1 MRSVTKL
8 YDKKALIKGCLGIVL
23 TCVCMK
29 VAGGIGALL
38 IVPILL
44 GALSRNRQEWIFYS
58 LLMITCL
65 TVTNDNIAPKDFVFT
80 MVARVVYLFL
90 SVVMTLQLTAQTVSK
105 ILQPVLWLLAY
116 IAYMAGVAWAGWNPI
131 ISYLKL
137 ILFVL
142 VFFAFYSVANH
153 VSSHP
158 RVNPMTLRSV
168 MLSFVV
174 FFIFGSIALL
184 PFPAIAM
191 LRVDYF
197 VLNGLPIP
205 EGSLFMG
212 MTSHSQALGPM
223 SAMMGILLLAD
234 LLFAIRRWDKLYLTL
249 LGCVL
254 LLVFKSGSRT
264 AMGTLVIG
272 CAFTVLLFMRAH
284 GVGARWRGR
293 AVSALMML
301 AVVVGLLIAITP
313 RMREQ
318 MVSFIYKAR
327 GEKVEASEQ
336 TYERLLSSRQG
347 LIDNAMDNFRE
358 SPWIG
363 NGFQVSLRYKDWE
376 PDSWKQL
383 LSAPVE
389 KGVWIP
395 ALLEEGGVFG
405 MSLFL
410 MFLIIMFFSLLQW
423 QAYVGLIML
432 LSMLVCNLGE
442 FTLFS
447 MSSLGGFLWA
457 MVFLGLALDAQRLKE
472 ERLRRQMAFQGP
484 VTVSAQGYRF

>member
-8 YDKKALIKGCLGIVL
+8 YDKKALIKGCLGIAL

-65 TVTNDNIAPKDFVFT
+65 TVTNNNIAPKDFVFS
-80 MVARVVYLFL
+80 MVARLVYLFL
-90 SVVMTLQLTAQTVSK
+90 AVVMTLQLTAQRRSR
-105 ILQPVLWLLAY
+105 ILTSFLWILLY
-116 IAYMAGVAWAGWNPI
+116 IVYMSGVAWTGWNPI

-137 ILFVL
+137 ILFTL
-142 VFFAFYSVANH
+142 VFLAFYSVTNH
-153 VSSHP
+153 VSTHSQV
-158 RVNPMTLRSV
+158 RSTTLRSV
-168 MLSFVV
+168 MLSFMV

-212 MTSHSQALGPM
+212 MTDHSQSLGTM
-223 SAMMGILLLAD
+223 MAMMGVILIAD
-234 LLFAIRRWDKLYLTL
+234 LLFAIRRWDKLYLAL
-249 LGCVL
+249 IGCSLFLIV
-254 LLVFKSGSRT
+254 KSGSRT

-293 AVSALMML
+293 ALSALMML
-301 AVVVGLLIAITP
+301 VVVFGLLIAVTP

-327 GEKVEASEQ
+327 GEKVEETEQ
-336 TYERLLSSRQG
+336 TYENLLKTRQG
-347 LIDNAMDNFRE
+347 LIDSAMDNFRE

-376 PDSWKQL
+376 PSSWKQL

-395 ALLEEGGVFG
+395 AVLEEGGVFG

-410 MFLIIMFFSLLQW
+410 LFLVVVCICCLRHRAYMALTMFI
-423 QAYVGLIML
+423 
-432 LSMLVCNLGE
+432 SMLACNLGE
-442 FTLFS
+442 FTIFS
-447 MSSLGGFLWA
+447 MSSSGGFFWS
-457 MVFLGLALDAQRLKE
+457 MVFTGVALDAQRLKE
-472 ERLRRQMAFQGP
+472 DRLRRQMAFQGP
-484 VTVSAQGYRF
+484 LTVSAQGYRF

>member
-1 MRSVTKL
+1 MRNVTKL
-8 YDKKALIKGCLGIVL
+8 YDRKALIKGCLGIIL
-23 TCVCMK
+23 TCACMK
-29 VAGGIGALL
+29 VTGGIGALL
-38 IVPILL
+38 VLPILL
-44 GALSRNRQEWIFYS
+44 SALNRNRQEWIFYS

-65 TVTNDNIAPKDFVFT
+65 TVTNNNIAPKDFVFAI
-80 MVARVVYLFL
+80 VARLVYLFL
-90 SVVMTLQLTAQTVSK
+90 AVVMTLQLTAQRSSRQ
-105 ILQPVLWLLAY
+105 LSSLLWLFVY
-116 IAYMAGVAWAGWNPI
+116 IVYMAGVAWAGWNPI

-137 ILFVL
+137 ILFTL
-142 VFFAFYSVANH
+142 VFLSFYSVTNH
-153 VSSHP
+153 VSTRPGVSS
-158 RVNPMTLRSV
+158 TILRSV
-168 MLSFVV
+168 MLSFVA

-184 PFPAIAM
+184 PFPAIGM
-191 LRVDYF
+191 MRIDYF
-197 VLNGLPIP
+197 ILNGLPIP

-212 MTSHSQALGPM
+212 MTSHSQTLGPM

-234 LLFAIRRWDKLYLTL
+234 LLFAIKRWDKFYLALIGCAML
-249 LGCVL
+249 LI
-254 LLVFKSGSRT
+254 FKSGSRT
-264 AMGTLVIG
+264 AMGTFVIG

-293 AVSALMML
+293 ALSALMGL
-301 AVVVGLLIAITP
+301 VVVFGLMIAITP
-313 RMREQ
+313 HMREQ
-318 MVSFIYKAR
+318 IVSFIYKAR
-327 GEKVEASEQ
+327 GEKVEKNEQ

-347 LIDNAMDNFRE
+347 LIDNAMDNFRD

-405 MSLFL
+405 MFLFL
-410 MFLIIMFFSLLQW
+410 MFLLIVVFSFLQW
-423 QAYVGLIML
+423 QAHMGLIMM
-432 LSMLVCNLGE
+432 LSLLVCNLGE

-457 MVFLGLALDAQRLKE
+457 MVFTGVALDAQRLKE
-472 ERLRRQMAFQGP
+472 DRLRRQMALQGP
-484 VTVSAQGYRF
+484 VTVSAPGYRF